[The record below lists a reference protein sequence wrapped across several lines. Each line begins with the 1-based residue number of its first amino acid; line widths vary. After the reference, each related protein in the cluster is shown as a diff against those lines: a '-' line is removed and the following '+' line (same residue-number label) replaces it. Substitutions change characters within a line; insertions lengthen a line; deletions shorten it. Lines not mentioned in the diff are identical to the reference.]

1 LTTEPPHQLVAPND
15 LRAATNH
22 MAAWMQSM
30 AELKAREEELEREW
44 LWLVEALN
52 MSRVLEPN
60 TATQRRSD

>member
-1 LTTEPPHQLVAPND
+1 
-15 LRAATNH
+15 